1 MSKILRIAATG
12 VAMASLG
19 VASAASAATTDSAD
33 VTAVILTAL
42 SVDVDATADTLNFG
56 TIADGGIA
64 ANQTIVVDTTGT
76 RGACPANL
84 ICGGTTAAP
93 LFHVTGLAAN
103 VVDVSLVNSAE
114 TLSYDTVANG
124 GAAPVGFNS
133 TMTVNNFQT
142 DALNGAVT
150 NQLVLDAAGDAS
162 FSVGG
167 SLVVQPN
174 MAAGVYSGTLTVSV
188 AYN

>member
-1 MSKILRIAATG
+1 MSKILRYAAAAAALTSVG
-12 VAMASLG
+12 LG
-19 VASAASAATTDSAD
+19 STAHAATTDSAD
-33 VTAVILTAL
+33 VTATILTAL

-56 TIADGGIA
+56 TIADGGISG
-64 ANQTIVVDTTGT
+64 NQTIVVGT
-76 RGACPANL
+76 DGVRGACPANL

-93 LFHVTGLAAN
+93 LFHVTGLSGRVVN
-103 VVDVSLVNSAE
+103 VALVNASE

-124 GAAPVGFNS
+124 GPAPAGFNS

-142 DALNGAVT
+142 NAMNGAT
-150 NQLVLDAAGDAS
+150 ANQLVLSAGGNAS

-167 SLVVQPN
+167 SLIVQPN
-174 MAAGVYSGTLTVSV
+174 MAAGVYRGTLSVAV

>member
-1 MSKILRIAATG
+1 MSKILRIAAAG

-19 VASAASAATTDSAD
+19 VASAATAATTDSAD
-33 VTAVILTAL
+33 VTATILTAL

-64 ANQTIVVDTTGT
+64 ANQTIVVGT
-76 RGACPANL
+76 DGVRGACPANL

-142 DALNGAVT
+142 DAVNGAVT
-150 NQLVLDAAGDAS
+150 NQLLLDGAGDAS

-174 MAAGVYSGTLTVSV
+174 MAAGIYTGTLTVSV